1 MALRSQRRHV
11 DSRIDCFMNE
21 TAERGGFVVAST
33 VGSGVAMDSAAQV
46 VTYAAS
52 PSGKAV
58 VGLLTCD
65 VVNIDLTRQK
75 LNVNKEEVQING
87 KVTVWTKGTV
97 VTNRIYPGVTPAAH
111 GTAYLAPSGYVHTS
125 DIVGSNI
132 VVGKFDTI
140 KDEEGYATISFNLP

>member
-33 VGSGVAMDSAAQV
+33 MGSGVAMDTASQV
-46 VTYAAS
+46 ATYAAA
-52 PSGKAV
+52 PSGKTV
-58 VGLLTCD
+58 LGLLTCD

-75 LNVNKEEVQING
+75 LNVHKEEVQIYG
-87 KVTVWTKGTV
+87 KVTIWTKGTV
-97 VTNRIYPGVTPAAH
+97 VTNRIYPGITPAASA
-111 GTAYLAPSGYVHTS
+111 TAYLAHSGLLHTS
-125 DIVGSNI
+125 DVIGGNQ

-140 KDEEGYATISFNLP
+140 KDEEGYATVSFNLP

>member
-21 TAERGGFVVAST
+21 VAERGGFVVAST

-46 VTYAAS
+46 VTYAANS
-52 PSGKAV
+52 SGKAV

-75 LNVNKEEVQING
+75 LNENKEEVQINT
-87 KVTVWTKGTV
+87 KVTIWTKGTV
-97 VTNRIYPGVTPAAH
+97 TTNKIYPGITPAAH
-111 GTAYLAPSGYVHTS
+111 ATAYLAHSGLVHNV
-125 DIVGSNI
+125 DVIGGNV